1 MKKIQKNKKKPQ
13 KPYLQMK
20 LKQNLKGTT
29 YTFHRGSTFV
39 NEIENKFKEL
49 NKAEKPKPFSDINK
63 WSPADIYAV
72 KNGVRFDFNQYSSL
86 GEFTNEF
93 KEQLNELNTTFD
105 VKVHY
110 DNLINPKT
118 HLNQTGNPYKV
129 FTQFANQW
137 KNKNTIYNLSAIN
150 KFDFTI

>member
-1 MKKIQKNKKKPQ
+1 MRIYQIKKI
-13 KPYLQMK
+13 YV
-20 LKQNLKGTT
+20 T
-29 YTFHRGSTFV
+29 
-39 NEIENKFKEL
+39 
-49 NKAEKPKPFSDINK
+49 
-63 WSPADIYAV
+63 
-72 KNGVRFDFNQYSSL
+72 

-110 DNLINPKT
+110 DNLVNPKT

-150 KFDFTI
+150 KFDFTKLVCTPAMMGKIGKHGKVLGPKGLMPNPKLGTVTGTFVVE